1 MEDKDNK
8 NKTKIRLSFEEIEEI
23 FEKHKKYD
31 VLLEAKRMSTFYGDC
46 FVVMPMTIHRDGIDK
61 NLRGMTVKN
70 MYVDDHYFESK
81 KKEVD
86 PPPTDIVTIIQSV
99 NYTDLIKKI
108 SDARMHT
115 HYYFDSTI
123 FKFLEVKK
131 EEKKNDTH
139 IGKIRYCCR
148 IPRNTGMHAL
158 NNTKG
163 VSALKSRN
171 GHR

>member
-1 MEDKDNK
+1 MINEDNK
-8 NKTKIRLSFEEIEEI
+8 NKTKIRLSPEEIEEI
-23 FEKHKKYD
+23 FKKYKKYD

-61 NLRGMTVKN
+61 NLRGMTIKN
-70 MYVDDHYFESK
+70 MCVDDYYFESK
-81 KKEVD
+81 RKEVE

-99 NYTDLIKKI
+99 DYSDLIKKI
-108 SDARMHT
+108 NDARMHT
-115 HYYFDSTI
+115 HYYFDSMI
-123 FKFLEVKK
+123 FEYLEEK

-148 IPRNTGMHAL
+148 IPCNTGMHAL
-158 NNTKG
+158 NNIKG